1 MKAFLI
7 DSDEKQIKEIDYQHT
22 NYKSILGVIGCDI
35 LSCALLDS
43 ENALY
48 YGMLNLVL
56 DSRRPAFWM
65 RRMGI
70 HFGRSYICTKGN
82 GLIVAHGKE
91 GHLCDSTLTLA
102 RVRDL
107 VSFSE
112 PAEAMA
118 EAS

>member
-1 MKAFLI
+1 LP
-7 DSDEKQIKEIDYQHT
+7 DSQ
-22 NYKSILGVIGCDI
+22 
-35 LSCALLDS
+35 
-43 ENALY
+43 NALY
-48 YGMLNLVL
+48 YGTLNMVP
-56 DSRRPAFWM
+56 DSRPSFWM
-65 RRMGI
+65 RHTGI
-70 HFGRSYICTKGN
+70 HFGRSYIGLKGN
-82 GLIVAHGKE
+82 ALIVAQDKE